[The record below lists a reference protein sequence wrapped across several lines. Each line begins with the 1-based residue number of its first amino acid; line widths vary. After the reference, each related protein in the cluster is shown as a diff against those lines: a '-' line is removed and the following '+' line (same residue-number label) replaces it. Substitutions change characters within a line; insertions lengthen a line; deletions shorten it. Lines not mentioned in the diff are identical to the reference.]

1 MKSKMLLILPPHE
14 ITDFNMFTRPS
25 WGIGRAL
32 PLGLLTV
39 GSYIHSKGHDVKII
53 DSRELIVKHKTN
65 EYIQL
70 IVEVVEEFRPDV
82 IGISVLTALFPEAL
96 KIACELKKN
105 FPDCTIIAGGPHV
118 STEPDLTFQQNRY
131 IDAICIGAGE
141 EVCLDIVEGK
151 NIDNIPGLMH
161 RNSVDKYVS
170 RPVEMDIDKY
180 PFLNLDL
187 VNVDYYTEFTLH
199 TFVGW
204 GYKGLVT
211 LTSRSCPYSCKFCA
225 SDWSK
230 PFRYH
235 SPEYVVEMAKYLSTY
250 DIDVIGFCD
259 DTLAAIKSRLFK
271 ICQGFIDAK
280 IFYPYT
286 NLRWLCAMRANQV
299 TPDILEAVKEAGC
312 FSISIGIESGNDH
325 ILKVMNKKSTVAI
338 NRRACTYVQEAGL
351 HLVASYIV
359 GIPGETE
366 EEMNDTVAFMQDS
379 SCNSKGMGCFR
390 PLPGSPFY
398 REFVANGTL
407 VKEEID
413 WGDLG
418 DFSTITKYVFC
429 NMSKEKLERYYDK
442 ALNKAAVKTWTTVH
456 EDTLLRYPKL
466 IKDIASKANV
476 RICRGNDYQSST
488 HVAYRPFS
496 PYAIGNYILLQLYS
510 TLPYR
515 LRRWV
520 RSMMPRFRS
529 VPFFRKWLAEY

>member
-1 MKSKMLLILPPHE
+1 MKSKMLLILPPHK

-25 WGIGRAL
+25 WGVGRGL

-53 DSRELIVKHKTN
+53 DCRELIITHSTN
-65 EYIQL
+65 EYIQF
-70 IVEVVEEFRPDV
+70 VTETVREFGPDI
-82 IGISVLTALFPEAL
+82 IGINILTALFPEAKNISCVL
-96 KIACELKKN
+96 KEK
-105 FPDCTIIAGGPHV
+105 FPNCLIVAGGPHP
-118 STEPDLTFQQNRY
+118 STEPELTFQQNQY

-141 EVCLDIVEGK
+141 EVCLDIMEGK
-151 NIDNIPGLMH
+151 DIGNIPGLMY
-161 RNSVDKYVS
+161 RDSISEYVS
-170 RPVEMDIDKY
+170 RPVEMNIDKY
-180 PFLNLDL
+180 PFPNLDL

-204 GYKGLVT
+204 GHKGLT
-211 LTSRSCPYSCKFCA
+211 ALTSRSCPYSCKFCA

-235 SPEYVVEMAKYLSTY
+235 SPEYVVEMAKYLSTCN
-250 DIDVIGFCD
+250 IDAIWFVD
-259 DTLAAIKSRLFK
+259 DTLAAIKSRLLK

-280 IFYPYT
+280 IFYPHT

-312 FSISIGIESGNDH
+312 FSISVGIESGNDH

-338 NRRACTYVQEAGL
+338 NRRACTYIQDAGL

-359 GIPGETE
+359 GMPGETE
-366 EEMNDTVAFMQDS
+366 GEMNDTIAFMQGL

-442 ALNKAAVKTWTTVH
+442 ALNRAAVKTWTAVH
-456 EDTLLRYPKL
+456 KDTLLRYPKL

-476 RICRGNDYQSST
+476 RVCKSGNYHSST
-488 HVAYRPFS
+488 HIAYRPLS
-496 PYAIGNYILLQLYS
+496 LYALGNYILLQLYS
-510 TLPYR
+510 VLPYR

-520 RSMMPRFRS
+520 RSMMPRLRS
-529 VPFFRKWLAEY
+529 KPFFGRWLAEY